1 MTGPVRGPGTRGP
14 LVRGI
19 LLARGGPAGRAL
31 LRRVRAELPLMLC
44 LAVLTGLLS
53 LVAAAGPGVVD
64 GLAGRALAARFATEQ
79 RAAPAVRFGAL
90 FEPKG
95 GGEPANGE
103 LAGALR
109 ATRDVIESAAPGPLE
124 GRVTPESTRV
134 EIPAGTARAPGGTGA
149 FTLLLA
155 DDGPKPGG
163 YVQGRP
169 PSATS
174 STLEIAVSTRTRDAL
189 KLRLGHRLE
198 LIPAPASRQVAGT
211 ALVVGFF
218 TPADSGLL
226 REVPLLATPLNAPG
240 KQSATA
246 WQTAAL
252 IGAAAA
258 EQLQESAE
266 LTLLAT
272 WSLRLRL
279 DAPAATPLTTGEGRT
294 ALRRAVAQYREN
306 ASVLYCGSA
315 GMDAGGHQCHLGR
328 HSAGELQDLGSLPR
342 ILDEFDQDWARVR
355 VMIAFAPVSLFC
367 VGLAAV
373 ASAALLALR
382 RRLPEDLLRRAR
394 GASATRI
401 AGSFALRTAP
411 VVLLGCAAGV
421 FAAQRLVP
429 EGAPPPGWLSAPA
442 VAAVG
447 WLLLPALSWY
457 LLRDG
462 ALHAPVRTRVRRVRG
477 AALRRI
483 TVEASLLLLT
493 AAGVYTLH
501 VRGAVAEVDLQLA
514 AVPALLGI
522 SAVVLLVR
530 CYPPP
535 VRAVARW
542 SARGRGTVPLVAL
555 TRAAQDAPARAL
567 ALLVLVTTLATAVFA
582 GVVGQTLVAGR
593 EDTARWRTGADASYA
608 ADRLD
613 AQTVRQ
619 IAVTPGV
626 RHRLTTEL
634 RGADLN
640 DAGDGTNHGTVDLV
654 SLDSA
659 TLRTAAPASAV
670 GRALA
675 GLRRTGGDI
684 PVLAGPELR
693 QGGVYSARVRGA
705 SARLKVVG
713 PLPPGADREHTLGP
727 VRDGSAAPLLLTDG
741 SALGGLGA
749 ATVRK
754 TALLLYGPDI
764 DRPALRSLVPR
775 AAPGAAVGQLRI
787 LADEKEAAESDGVL
801 AALTAAYRLCT
812 AVTVL
817 LALVELVLDLLLSA
831 PERGR
836 TAARLRTMGL
846 GDRAT
851 GALHL
856 VQLLP
861 MVLAAAVGGSV
872 LGLLLPELLGP
883 ALDLHGFTGG
893 PAAPAVRADYGA
905 AAALGAGFLLLV
917 AAAVAVETVLARRRK
932 LTAVLRLGEQR

>member
-1 MTGPVRGPGTRGP
+1 V
-14 LVRGI
+14 LVRRV
-19 LLARGGPAGRAL
+19 LV
-31 LRRVRAELPLMLC
+31 RRVRAELPLMLC
-44 LAVLTGLLS
+44 LGVLTGLLS
-53 LVAAAGPGVVD
+53 LVAAAGPAVVD
-64 GLAGRALAARFATEQ
+64 GLAGRALAARTAQEQ
-79 RAAPAVRFGAL
+79 LAAPAVRFGAL
-90 FEPKG
+90 FEPKADG
-95 GGEPANGE
+95 LPVTGD
-103 LAGALR
+103 LAGDLKD
-109 ATRDVIESAAPGPLE
+109 TRTVIESAAPGPLA
-124 GRVTPESTRV
+124 GRVTPESARV
-134 EIPAGTARAPGGTGA
+134 EIPAGTARAPGGTGT

-155 DDGPKPGG
+155 DDGPGPGG
-163 YVQGRP
+163 YVEGRP
-169 PSATS
+169 PSDTS
-174 STLEIAVSTRTRDAL
+174 SALEIAVSTRTRDAL
-189 KLRLGHRLE
+189 KLRLGHRLD
-198 LIPAPASRQVAGT
+198 LIPAPGSKQASGT
-211 ALVVGFF
+211 ARVVGFF
-218 TPADSGLL
+218 TPADSGLM

-240 KQSATA
+240 KHSALT

-258 EQLQESAE
+258 GKLQEDE
-266 LTLLAT
+266 NLTLLAV
-272 WSLRLRL
+272 WRLRL
-279 DAPAATPLTTGEGRT
+279 NLDAATATPLTTGEGRT
-294 ALRRAVAQYREN
+294 ALRLAVAQYRDQ
-306 ASVLYCGSA
+306 ASILYCGAADLMGA
-315 GMDAGGHQCHLGR
+315 GMDCRLGHHP
-328 HSAGELQDLGSLPR
+328 AGELQDLGSVLR
-342 ILDEFDQDWARVR
+342 ILDAFDQDWARVR

-367 VGLAAV
+367 VGLAAC
-373 ASAALLALR
+373 AAAALLSLR
-382 RRLPEDLLRRAR
+382 RRLPDDLLRRAR
-394 GASATRI
+394 GASAIRL
-401 AGSFALRTAP
+401 AGAVALRTAP

-421 FAAQRLVP
+421 FAAQRL
-429 EGAPPPGWLSAPA
+429 APQGGSPPGQLSALS

-462 ALHAPVRTRVRRVRG
+462 ALHAPVRTRARRARG

-483 TVEASLLLLT
+483 TLEGALLLLA

-501 VRGAVAEVDLQLA
+501 ARGAVAEPDLQMA

-522 SAVVLLVR
+522 AAVVLLVR

-535 VRAVARW
+535 VRAAARW

-582 GVVGQTLVAGR
+582 GLVGQTLVEGR
-593 EDTARWRTGADASYA
+593 KDTARWRAGADASYT

-613 AQTVRQ
+613 AQTVRR
-619 IAVTPGV
+619 ISVTPGI
-626 RHRLTTEL
+626 RHRLTTES
-634 RGADLN
+634 RGVDLN
-640 DAGDGTNHGTVDLV
+640 DASDGTNHGSVDLV

-659 TLRTAAPASAV
+659 TLRAAVPGSAV

-693 QGGVYSARVRGA
+693 QGGLYTARVRGA
-705 SARLKVVG
+705 YARLKVVG
-713 PLPPGADREHTLGP
+713 PLPPGADRDHTLGP
-727 VRDGSAAPLLLTDG
+727 VRDGSDSPLLLTDG
-741 SALGGLGA
+741 SAVGGLGGP
-749 ATVRK
+749 TVRK
-754 TALLLYGPDI
+754 AALLLYGPDI

-775 AAPGAAVGQLRI
+775 SAPGSAIGQLRI
-787 LADEKEAAESDGVL
+787 LADEQDAAERDGVL
-801 AALTAAYRLCT
+801 AALTSAYRLGT
-812 AVTVL
+812 AFTLL
-817 LALVELVLDLLLSA
+817 LALVALVLDLLLSA

-872 LGLLLPELLGP
+872 LGLFLPELLGP

-905 AAALGAGFLLLV
+905 AAALGGGFLLLV